1 MRKYMFLLAALAL
14 FSCAKEQNI
23 PEEEQPIQEEVVPQ
37 EPETTLKHLTFTGI
51 TDDGLTKTTLGTGYS
66 IVWSTEDDITVFSGA
81 DADGSIFTVTKLE
94 NDNKKAIFSGLGLP
108 AVDHYAVSPAQGASI
123 SGGVITAVLPMT
135 QGVLNGSFGAQA
147 NLSVAKSD
155 AESDEFFF
163 RNATGILALK
173 VANSGITGIRLESL
187 GDEKLSG
194 EATIRFSGDLPVV
207 TPTDNAHSWVTLSGE
222 ASADDTYY
230 FAVFPG
236 YYSQGFRITMYKDGK
251 YGSVTSTTPLKLER
265 NGNVFLGTLP
275 AITKW
280 KTPGTVVLRG
290 EAAEDGQ
297 EMSFA
302 ANQYADMNISRNR
315 GTQIEAFAGDE
326 YTYEAFTSLKAGKT
340 LYFQDGDQRYAVFS
354 GMVMPIASA
363 AEAPAAPVDHD
374 GVYRVRLNLPY
385 GKAYFQEVTAVE
397 FDRCTL
403 QTQALTYEG
412 NGEWHTTGMV
422 IGSGDNRYKFHFTI
436 DGETQ
441 VYGRMYNTDKQPGQT
456 GLNPAPD
463 SYYYLQPAIMDTWEP
478 GFKYPYGA
486 SGNGNWYADIL
497 LKMHG
502 AHYTHTFYVV
512 DSSNL
517 PSISAGENVY
527 IQGPGAMDAG
537 QRLAFIDASW
547 RNIIDA
553 DYGDPDKL
561 AGPDGYNYE
570 IFTKLEKDKKFYFQ
584 TDKGYKFAF
593 SADGNSVV
601 KIASPSAVPYEG
613 VKVTGV
619 YRLRMN
625 FETGA
630 LSAIRVD
637 IVRLKQPSL
646 GDFDMT
652 YAGKGTW
659 EINEFGIKWLNQ
671 TWNTHEDRYKFIM
684 WLSYKPDGTTY
695 VNAWQHLGQL
705 EDNYIQPLKPDD
717 EWKGSFHYPDYLC
730 GDTAGEA
737 AKKATVTLSLN
748 ADSAKYTH
756 SFTNEE
762 DVDASPVYVSLDVT
776 STEETFTMHKSADGS
791 VFEGVSTFTDGATVN
806 MVATDNCGRRHELS
820 TTATVD
826 GVAYLEANP
835 STGSYTFTALPTLL
849 AEGNAVNGFSTSSGV
864 SLSYDGNGVYKVENA
879 VFAGSA
885 EGNPDTMTPTY
896 PYSKWGRARFTFIKP
911 NTKNSPEFRRLDG
924 SRKAIECESHGS
936 TSEIQINPGTYN
948 IKVDLRSF
956 TFDIQPVHSG
966 DKRITVMGS
975 SVPTGTGATGE
986 KGYMYLFG
994 TNALTDGWTLSNRSV
1009 PGNNTITLTQRYDDL
1024 IMDGG
1029 KYVIFALSLGNE
1041 NIHGAADQDAI
1052 YKQWKTNMQSLISR
1066 ARNEGRKVVVMGNYG
1081 RGDFNS
1087 SDYAK
1092 VKAINMEIHQWNVPS
1107 MNVLGAVDDEAGHW
1121 PSGYQNGDD
1130 TYHPNDAGH
1139 AEMSYTLVP
1148 SVFDAMEAGKPLPVR
1163 DGSGS
1168 IDLSSG
1174 SVSFKPEATI
1184 HPFTVA
1190 FYVKTTSAGNILH
1203 IGGPSL
1209 SRYYSASALG
1219 VNDGNWHLVVL
1230 THYYAQGLT
1239 RVYVDGAHVG
1249 GLYASERIEANS
1261 FSITGGTFRELF
1273 FWRSGM
1279 NADEIS
1285 ALYGGAMLNS
1295 SLEIYAPFKGGSA
1308 DNLAMS
1314 ENQLNL

>member
-1 MRKYMFLLAALAL
+1 MDCKINSILIFSSIFLCL
-14 FSCAKEQNI
+14 SCAGKV
-23 PEEEQPIQEEVVPQ
+23 QETDTTI
-37 EPETTLKHLTFTGI
+37 EPEPQTG
-51 TDDGLTKTTLGTGYS
+51 TPVQMVFSASSDCVDTKTTLGADYS
-66 IVWSTEDDITVFSGA
+66 ILWQGWDKITVFSGA

-251 YGSVTSTTPLKLER
+251 SGSVTSTTPLKLER

-297 EMSFA
+297 EMSFT

-326 YTYEAFTSLKAGKT
+326 YTYEAFTSIKTGKT

-486 SGNGNWYADIL
+486 SGNGNWYADIR

-502 AHYTHTFYVV
+502 AHYTHTFNVV
-512 DSSNL
+512 NSSAL
-517 PSISAGENVY
+517 PSITAGEDVY
-527 IQGPGAMDAG
+527 IQGEGALEAG
-537 QRLAFIDASW
+537 QQFRYSDSFTSGSGYG
-547 RNIIDA
+547 DA
-553 DYGDPDKL
+553 DKL
-561 AGPDGYNYE
+561 NAPEGGYDYE
-570 IFTKLEKDKKFYFQ
+570 IFTQLDPEKKFYFS
-584 TDKGYKFAF
+584 TAEGHKFAL
-593 SADGNSVV
+593 NSGGTA
-601 KIASPSAVPYEG
+601 IEAITTPSAAAFAG
-613 VKVTGV
+613 VSQDGV
-619 YRLRMN
+619 YRIRINSSTL
-625 FETGA
+625 GA
-630 LSAIRVD
+630 QIKRAESAQ
-637 IVRLKQPSL
+637 LKQPTYTNQYL
-646 GDFDMT
+646 A
-652 YAGKGTW
+652 YAGNGVW
-659 EINEFGIKWLNQ
+659 EGKMLDLYWKDSPKDWDPDNKWQ
-671 TWNTHEDRYKFIM
+671 YKFQIYFNEEEA
-684 WLSYKPDGTTY
+684 WQYYGCLSGATLQPVKGFWDGMYSVKDDSNWNIYTTENTY
-695 VNAWQHLGQL
+695 VFDVRLQ
-705 EDNYIQPLKPDD
+705 
-717 EWKGSFHYPDYLC
+717 
-730 GDTAGEA
+730 
-737 AKKATVTLSLN
+737 LN
-748 ADSAKYTH
+748 ADGYTFSFANPTAKA
-756 SFTNEE
+756 
-762 DVDASPVYVSLDVT
+762 DVPTYVSLDVT
-776 STEETFTMHKSADGS
+776 SSEETFTMHKSADGS
-791 VFEGVSTFTDGATVN
+791 VFEGISTFTDGAAVN

-835 STGSYTFTALPTLL
+835 ATGSYTFTALPTLL

-864 SLSYDGNGVYKVENA
+864 SLSYDGNGIYKVENA
-879 VFAGSA
+879 VFSGSD
-885 EGNPDTMTPTY
+885 EGRPDAMTPTY
-896 PYSKWGRARFTFIKP
+896 PFSANGRARFTFVKP
-911 NTKNSPEFRRLDG
+911 NSDYSPQFRRLNDT
-924 SRKAIECESHGS
+924 RKAIECKSHGS

-1052 YKQWKTNMQSLISR
+1052 YKQWKTNMKTLISR

-1081 RGDFNS
+1081 RGDFVA
-1087 SDYAK
+1087 SDYAY
-1092 VKAINMEIHQWNVPS
+1092 VKAINLEIHQWNMPS
-1107 MNVLGAVDDEAGHW
+1107 MNVLGAVDDEVGHW
-1121 PSGYQNGDD
+1121 PSGYQNGTD

-1139 AEMSYTLVP
+1139 REMSYTLVP
-1148 SVFDAMEAGKPLPVR
+1148 SVFDAMDSGKPMPQR

-1168 IDLSSG
+1168 IDLSSS
-1174 SVSFKPEATI
+1174 SVSFTPEATI

-1203 IGGPSL
+1203 IGGTSL
-1209 SRYYSASALG
+1209 SRDYSASALG